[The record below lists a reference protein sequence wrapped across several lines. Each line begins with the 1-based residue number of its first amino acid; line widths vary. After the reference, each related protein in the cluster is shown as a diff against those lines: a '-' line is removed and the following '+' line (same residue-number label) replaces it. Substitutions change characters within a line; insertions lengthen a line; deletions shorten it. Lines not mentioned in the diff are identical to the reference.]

1 MSDYK
6 IVKVELNKSG
16 VKKVLQ
22 SDGVM
27 SALKADADKVG
38 NGQMF
43 ANFVGYDRCHVLV
56 RDPNGNRTDN
66 S

>member
-6 IVKVELNKSG
+6 IEKVELNKSG

-27 SALKADADKVG
+27 SALKAEADKVG

>member
-6 IVKVELNKSG
+6 IEKVELNKSG

-27 SALKADADKVG
+27 SALKAEADKAG

>member
-27 SALKADADKVG
+27 LALKADADKVG

>member
-6 IVKVELNKSG
+6 IAKVELNKSG

-27 SALKADADKVG
+27 SALKAEADKVG